1 MRLFDA
7 ILRATAAS
15 RRCIAL
21 RQDRMAK
28 SQDASAREPQGRP
41 NRVPEPGTARA
52 PPASP
57 MISSPTGAPML
68 TDDDVGYPSDHRF
81 RLLVESVK
89 EYAIFILDPEGRV
102 SSWNLGARRIKGY
115 DAAEILGKHF
125 SVFYPPEEVAAGKC
139 EQELVI
145 ASREGRCE
153 EEGWRVRK
161 DGSRFWA
168 NVVITALRSDEGRLL
183 GFAKVTQ
190 DLTARVLAQRER
202 AIGLE
207 RAAASRRKDDFIAV
221 MSHELRNPLASIVAT
236 AEVVRVRGG
245 QASEAEMATIDRQA
259 RHMTRLVD
267 DLLDASR
274 ALRENVP
281 LVPVPIEI
289 ARVLGDAIE
298 LAHRVMRERDHVLT
312 ANIPD
317 LGLLVSVDVERMAQV
332 FGNILTNAAKYTP
345 PGGRIHVTASTTL
358 DEVAV
363 SVEDNGEGIAP
374 ELLDQMFEPFV
385 QGDQGLDRK
394 RGGLGVGLAIA
405 RKLVRAHHGEITAE
419 SPGRGRGSRLTVRL
433 PRVAMP
439 SVSDEPPPSPARPR
453 HRILLID
460 DNRDFVESLQL
471 LMESLGHEA
480 LAVFD
485 GPSGVAAALAFQ
497 PELVFLDLGLPEVSG
512 YEVVGRLRRV
522 VGCET
527 IPIIAISG
535 YAREADR
542 ALALESGF
550 TSHLAKPI
558 NFAGIEKAIADSFS

>member
-1 MRLFDA
+1 MF
-7 ILRATAAS
+7 
-15 RRCIAL
+15 
-21 RQDRMAK
+21 
-28 SQDASAREPQGRP
+28 
-41 NRVPEPGTARA
+41 
-52 PPASP
+52 
-57 MISSPTGAPML
+57 

-89 EYAIFILDPEGRV
+89 EYAIFILDPEGHV

-139 EQELVI
+139 EQELAI

-202 AIGLE
+202 AVGLE
-207 RAAASRRKDDFIAV
+207 RAAASRRKDDFLAV

-259 RHMTRLVD
+259 RHMMRLVD

-298 LAHRVMRERDHVLT
+298 LAHHAMRERDHVLT
-312 ANIPD
+312 ASIPD
-317 LGLLVSVDVERMAQV
+317 FGLLVSVDVERMAQV

-345 PGGRIHVTASTTL
+345 RGGRIRVTASTTL

-374 ELLDQMFEPFV
+374 DLLDQMFEPFV

-405 RKLVRAHHGEITAE
+405 RKFVRAHHGEITAE

-433 PRVAMP
+433 PRVPMP
-439 SVSDEPPPSPARPR
+439 PLSDEPRPSPARPR

-480 LAVFD
+480 LAMFD

-497 PELVFLDLGLPEVSG
+497 PDLVFLDLGLPEVSG

>member
-1 MRLFDA
+1 M
-7 ILRATAAS
+7 
-15 RRCIAL
+15 
-21 RQDRMAK
+21 
-28 SQDASAREPQGRP
+28 P
-41 NRVPEPGTARA
+41 
-52 PPASP
+52 
-57 MISSPTGAPML
+57 
-68 TDDDVGYPSDHRF
+68 TDDDVEHPDDLRF

-102 SSWNLGARRIKGY
+102 SSWNLGAQRIKGY
-115 DAAEILGKHF
+115 DAAEIIGKHF
-125 SVFYPPEEVAAGKC
+125 SVFYPPEEVTAGKC
-139 EQELVI
+139 QQELTI
-145 ASREGRCE
+145 AAREGRCE

-207 RAAASRRKDDFIAV
+207 RAAGSRRKDDFLAV
-221 MSHELRNPLASIVAT
+221 MSHELRNPLAAIVAT
-236 AEVVRVRGG
+236 AELVRVRGG
-245 QASEAEMATIDRQA
+245 LASEAEMASIDRQA

-274 ALRENVP
+274 AVRENVP
-281 LVPVPIEI
+281 LVPVRIEI
-289 ARVLGDAIE
+289 ARVLADALE
-298 LAHRVMRERDHVLT
+298 VAQRAMKERDHVLT
-312 ANIPD
+312 ATIPD

-332 FGNILTNAAKYTP
+332 FGNLLTNAAKYTP
-345 PGGRIHVTASTTL
+345 PGGRIHVAASATL
-358 DEVAV
+358 DEVTV
-363 SVEDNGEGIAP
+363 SVDDNGQGIAP

-385 QGDQGLDRK
+385 QGDQGPDRK

-419 SPGRGRGSRLTVRL
+419 SPGRGRGSQLTVRL
-433 PRVAMP
+433 PRVRAP
-439 SVSDEPPPSPARPR
+439 SVSDEPTLSPGKPR

-460 DNRDFVESLQL
+460 DNRDFVQSLQL

-485 GPSGVAAALAFQ
+485 GPSGVEAALAFH
-497 PELVFLDLGLPEVSG
+497 PDLVFLDLGLPEVSG

-522 VGCET
+522 AGCET

-535 YAREADR
+535 YSREADR
-542 ALALESGF
+542 AHALESGF
-550 TSHLAKPI
+550 TGHLAKPI
-558 NFAGIEKAIADSFS
+558 NFARIERAIADSFS